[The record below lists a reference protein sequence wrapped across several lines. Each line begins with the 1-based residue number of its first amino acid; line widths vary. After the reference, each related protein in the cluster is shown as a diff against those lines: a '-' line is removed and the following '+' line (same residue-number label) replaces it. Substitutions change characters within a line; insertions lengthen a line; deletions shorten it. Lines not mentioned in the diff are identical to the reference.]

1 MTAPEVP
8 ALSNVE
14 VPEITPA
21 AIGSTEVHDKV
32 ERRKTRTVMMAGV
45 PIGSGHPIPVQSMT
59 KTKTADWKATVE
71 QILRYEEA
79 GCQIVRCTAND
90 EDAAHALKK
99 IKENI
104 HIPLVADIHFQHKL
118 ALIAVKS
125 GVDKIRINPGN
136 IGNKEKVSEVLRA
149 CKDNG
154 IPIRIG
160 VNAGSLEKDIMRK
173 VGYPTSDGMVESALR
188 HIAICNEHN
197 FDDVI
202 VSLKSSDVFMMMEAY
217 RKLAKMCDYPFHL
230 GVTEAGT
237 SWQGTIKSSIGIGG
251 LLSEG
256 IGDTVRVSLT
266 TDGAEE
272 VKVGREILRSLGL
285 VSFGVTLISCPTCGR
300 LEVDL
305 FRIAKEV
312 EEAVAHIKTPLKV
325 AVMGCLVNGPGE
337 SKEADIGIS
346 AGAGS
351 AILYVKGES
360 KGKIAESEIVPRVLE
375 EIAILERALQK

>member
-1 MTAPEVP
+1 
-8 ALSNVE
+8 
-14 VPEITPA
+14 
-21 AIGSTEVHDKV
+21 
-32 ERRKTRTVMMAGV
+32 
-45 PIGSGHPIPVQSMT
+45 
-59 KTKTADWKATVE
+59 
-71 QILRYEEA
+71 
-79 GCQIVRCTAND
+79 
-90 EDAAHALKK
+90 KK

-118 ALIAVKS
+118 ALIAIKS

-136 IGNKEKVSEVLRA
+136 IGNKDKVSEVLRA

-160 VNAGSLEKDIMRK
+160 VNAGSLEKDILRK
-173 VGYPTSDGMVESALR
+173 HGYPTSDGMVESALR
-188 HIAICNEHN
+188 HIEICNEHN
-197 FDDVI
+197 FEDVI

-217 RKLAKMCDYPFHL
+217 RKLAKITDYPLHL

-251 LLSEG
+251 LLAEG
-256 IGDTVRVSLT
+256 IGDTIRVSLT
-266 TDGAEE
+266 TDGTEE
-272 VKVGREILRSLGL
+272 IKVGREILRSLGL
-285 VSFGVTLISCPTCGR
+285 TSFGVTLVSCPTCGR

-360 KGKIAESEIVPRVLE
+360 KGKIAEAEIVPRLLE
-375 EIAILERALQK
+375 EIKLLEDAMKKA

>member
-1 MTAPEVP
+1 MSN
-8 ALSNVE
+8 ALSID
-14 VPEITPA
+14 PTPA
-21 AIGSTEVHDKV
+21 EIGDKTVHDAIK
-32 ERRKTRTVMMAGV
+32 RRKTRTVMMKDV
-45 PIGSGHPIPVQSMT
+45 PIGSGHPVPVQSMT

-90 EDAAHALKK
+90 EDAALALAQIKK
-99 IKENI
+99 QI

-136 IGNKEKVSEVLRA
+136 IGNKEKVAEVLRA

-160 VNAGSLEKDIMRK
+160 VNAGSLEKDILRK
-173 VGYPTSDGMVESALR
+173 HGYPTSDGMVESALR
-188 HIAICNEHN
+188 HIEICNEHN
-197 FDDVI
+197 FDNVI
-202 VSLKSSDVFMMMEAY
+202 VSLKSSDVFQMMEAY

-256 IGDTVRVSLT
+256 IGDTIRVSLT

-272 VKVGREILRSLGL
+272 VKVGREILKSLGL

-305 FRIAKEV
+305 FRIAQEV
-312 EEAVAHIKTPLKV
+312 EKAVAHIKTPLKV

-360 KGKIAESEIVPRVLE
+360 KGKISEAEIVPRLME
-375 EIAILERALQK
+375 EIAILESALKK

>member
-1 MTAPEVP
+1 
-8 ALSNVE
+8 
-14 VPEITPA
+14 
-21 AIGSTEVHDKV
+21 
-32 ERRKTRTVMMAGV
+32 
-45 PIGSGHPIPVQSMT
+45 
-59 KTKTADWKATVE
+59 
-71 QILRYEEA
+71 
-79 GCQIVRCTAND
+79 
-90 EDAAHALKK
+90 
-99 IKENI
+99 
-104 HIPLVADIHFQHKL
+104 
-118 ALIAVKS
+118 
-125 GVDKIRINPGN
+125 
-136 IGNKEKVSEVLRA
+136 
-149 CKDNG
+149 
-154 IPIRIG
+154 
-160 VNAGSLEKDIMRK
+160 
-173 VGYPTSDGMVESALR
+173 MVESALR